1 MLRRYAIFLILLISA
16 AYLLRFI
23 LTSDGAGDWSSLKS
37 FVTPF
42 AALYLETFNNPAT
55 ALSLS
60 VSMVVIGVSSIA
72 IYWVRKV
79 GPASRE
85 LKHIIGQLGKITS
98 TPGSRVA
105 FHSTDDILAQSHLLS
120 RSWKL
125 YRATLTATAEGGR
138 AALHQPSLY
147 LNARSLE
154 RAGIR
159 LRFLQGL
166 ANDFVGIGLVFTF
179 LGLVA
184 GLYFASRGM
193 LAADLGSARVALV
206 QLLHASTFKFL
217 TSITGIGM
225 SLLSSWAHRLLV
237 NRLYAQLDEVT
248 TLVEENLPPATN
260 PALASAPEA
269 QKPAIVT
276 DRRHAAVAHLG

>member
-1 MLRRYAIFLILLISA
+1 
-16 AYLLRFI
+16 
-23 LTSDGAGDWSSLKS
+23 
-37 FVTPF
+37 
-42 AALYLETFNNPAT
+42 
-55 ALSLS
+55 
-60 VSMVVIGVSSIA
+60 
-72 IYWVRKV
+72 
-79 GPASRE
+79 
-85 LKHIIGQLGKITS
+85 
-98 TPGSRVA
+98 
-105 FHSTDDILAQSHLLS
+105 LA
-120 RSWKL
+120 
-125 YRATLTATAEGGR
+125 ATAEGGR
-138 AALHQPSLY
+138 AALHRPDLY

-193 LAADLGSARVALV
+193 LAADLGSARTALV

-217 TSITGIGM
+217 TSITGIAM

-248 TLVEENLPPATN
+248 TLVEENLPPVINA
-260 PALASAPEA
+260 ALVSAPEA
-269 QKPAIVT
+269 LKPAVVM
-276 DRRHAAVAHLG
+276 DRRHAVVAHLG